1 MENDTPIV
9 PVPPKT
15 PDAPKAKAKEAL
27 PTDAVT
33 LVDKDG
39 NESFTT
45 KLFYDKQKD
54 SFELAGL
61 TIKK

>member
-1 MENDTPIV
+1 MSEIKIE
-9 PVPPKT
+9 PKT
-15 PDAPKAKAKEAL
+15 EAKVEAKKGL